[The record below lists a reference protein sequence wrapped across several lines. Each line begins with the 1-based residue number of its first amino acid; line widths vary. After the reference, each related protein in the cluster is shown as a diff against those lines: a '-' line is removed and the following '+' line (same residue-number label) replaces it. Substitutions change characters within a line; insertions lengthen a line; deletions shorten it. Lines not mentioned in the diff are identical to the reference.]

1 MKKKEQDE
9 AMVNESKDARKNN
22 TLSGSMDEEEIL
34 RAYLERKEKLPQVI
48 QYEKETKNYAIWGG
62 KLTEEFKKWLKGE
75 KVNSKEKERISFY
88 VSKGMKRE
96 WTEFAREHG
105 YSTISKFIRQTIN
118 NFIEHEESLPG
129 GWDEG
134 TLKKFSHALKQ
145 PLTSIKGYSQLLLEE
160 YNEVLNNEVSNTIW
174 NIFQQSLLL
183 ENIINSFFDDMKSV
197 RNQIDI
203 LLIED
208 DLATI
213 RLLRSYFQSKG
224 ISLKGV
230 VSGSKAIEVLKQT
243 RPRVILLDI
252 ILPDLSGYDI
262 CKTIK
267 MDKRYKGIPVY
278 YLTAIAR
285 NEVIKHLEETDANG
299 YILKPFD
306 FADFE
311 EILKYLEKQKH
322 DAQENSGNQNNLNEN
337 KDKMIVNK
345 EQSRE

>member
-1 MKKKEQDE
+1 MKKKERD
-9 AMVNESKDARKNN
+9 
-22 TLSGSMDEEEIL
+22 GSMENKSKEVSNNNMLGGSTDEEEL
-34 RAYLERKEKLPQVI
+34 LKAYLERKEKLPQVI
-48 QYEKETKNYAIWGG
+48 QYEKETRNYAIWGG
-62 KLTEEFKKWLKGE
+62 KLTEDFKKWLKGE
-75 KVNSKEKERISFY
+75 KVNSKKKERISFY
-88 VSKGMKRE
+88 VTRDMKRK
-96 WTEFAREHG
+96 WTEFAREQG
-105 YSTISKFIRQTIN
+105 FRTISKFIRQTIN
-118 NFIEHEESLPG
+118 NFIEREESLSG
-129 GWDEG
+129 RMDE
-134 TLKKFSHALKQ
+134 TALKEFSHALKQ
-145 PLTSIKGYSQLLLEE
+145 PLTSIKGYSQLLLET
-160 YNEVLNNEVSNTIW
+160 YNEELNNEISKTIW

-183 ENIINSFFDDMKSV
+183 ENTINSFLDDMKSA

-243 RPRVILLDI
+243 RPSVILLDI

-267 MDKRYKGIPVY
+267 MDKRYKDIPVY

-285 NEVIKHLEETDANG
+285 NEVMKHLEETGANG

-311 EILKYLEKQKH
+311 EVLKYLEQQSH
-322 DAQENSGNQNNLNEN
+322 DEQENSGNRNKLNEHE
-337 KDKMIVNK
+337 DKMIVNK
-345 EQSRE
+345 E